1 MRIIMKA
8 KKGCWQISPNN
19 TFLYDIWFIGVNT
32 VEEANAEGVYYCGSI
47 KMSHKG
53 FFLAMLE
60 KLMK

>member
-1 MRIIMKA
+1 M
-8 KKGCWQISPNN
+8 
-19 TFLYDIWFIGVNT
+19 
-32 VEEANAEGVYYCGSI
+32 EEANAEGVYYCGSI